1 MNEQMIE
8 GNLIDVEREEIYPAE
23 ILFGNKI
30 IKIKEKKNDGKNF
43 LLPGLIDSHIH
54 IESSLLCPSRFGEV
68 AVPHGTT
75 AVIADP
81 HEIANV
87 LGMEGINYM
96 IADSTSPLKIFFT
109 APSCVPST
117 KFETSGALLD
127 AKKIEELMK
136 IEEVIAL
143 GEVMN
148 FQGVIDGEKDLINKI
163 EIAKKY
169 GKRIDGHAP
178 KLSGRELERY
188 VSFGISTDHECTSIE
203 EAKEKME
210 KGMKIMIREGSSAKN
225 LKDLL
230 GLNYDECFLVSDD
243 LRIDDLI
250 KGHIDLLIRK
260 AIAFGVEPIKAIKMA
275 TINPAGHYGLEIGS
289 IQPGKAAD
297 LIEIDNLNNFV
308 VKKVFINGKLVAKNG
323 KTFFKVKP
331 KKVGKMIR
339 AKKKD
344 ANDFAIH
351 SEKEKVIVNLIEII
365 PNQIITKKSDCLLK
379 VKNGKIAPDIENDV
393 IKIVVLDRYGKGNL
407 SMAFVKGFGLKK
419 GAIASSVAHDSHN
432 IIAIGTNDE
441 DIYMAVNTVIKNG
454 GLAISHKKLHEKVKK
469 LELPIAGLMTDEPPE
484 KVRKKM
490 DELIS
495 EMKELGCEKALN
507 IFPFLSLLVIPE
519 IKISDRGLF
528 DVSEQRFIPIIKNG

>member
-1 MNEQMIE
+1 MIN
-8 GNLIDVEREEIYPAE
+8 GNLVDVEREEIYPAE
-23 ILFGNKI
+23 ILFGTKI

-81 HEIANV
+81 HEIANIC
-87 LGMEGINYM
+87 GMEGINYM

-117 KFETSGALLD
+117 GFETNGALLD

-148 FQGVIDGEKDLINKI
+148 FKGVIDGEKDLIEKI
-163 EIAKKY
+163 EMAKKY
-169 GKRIDGHAP
+169 GKKIDGHAP

-250 KGHIDLLIRK
+250 KGHMDLLIRK
-260 AIAFGVEPIKAIKMA
+260 AIAFGIEPIKAIKMA

-339 AKKKD
+339 AREKI
-344 ANDFAIH
+344 AEDFAIH
-351 SEKEKVIVNLIEII
+351 SDKEKVIVNLIETV

-393 IKIVVLDRYGKGNL
+393 IKIVVLDRYGKENL
-407 SMAFVKGFGLKK
+407 SMAFVKGFGLKR

-432 IIAIGTNDE
+432 IITIGTNDE
-441 DIYMAVNTVIKNG
+441 DIYMAVNIVIKNG
-454 GLAISHKKLHEKVKK
+454 GFAISHKKAHEKVKK

-484 KVRKKM
+484 KARKKM
-490 DELIS
+490 EELKANM
-495 EMKELGCEKALN
+495 EELGCGNALDVL
-507 IFPFLSLLVIPE
+507 PFLSLLVIPE

-528 DVSEQRFIPIIKNG
+528 DVMEQKFIPLIKNG